1 MGILRKLEYDT
12 LIEIIE
18 HFEKKY
24 PVLIL
29 INFDIDW
36 YKYHILIECIREDC
50 VRRHYTERLTTI
62 DISLEDSPKKLL
74 IFSIKNLKNSFLLRL
89 LCPPPNLKRMR
100 RLCPMLALIVGRRL
114 VVLIS
119 VIFVVRSSTFEI
131 RIDFFYRL

>member
-29 INFDIDW
+29 INFDTDW

-62 DISLEDSPKKLL
+62 DISLEDSPEKIIDILDKELKKFFPAPPTL
-74 IFSIKNLKNSFLLRL
+74 SAAKLKANEEVVSYA
-89 LCPPPNLKRMR
+89 CPH
-100 RLCPMLALIVGRRL
+100 CGAA
-114 VVLIS
+114 IS
-119 VIFVVRSSTFEI
+119 SLDKCDFCGAKFCI
-131 RIDFFYRL
+131 RDKD